1 MQSFFFHQDQG
12 DRLEM
17 KLCSQPLLKS
27 YLDYMCDYLPHIH
40 AHPTFFIMHTK
51 IKFQVLY

>member
-40 AHPTFFIMHTK
+40 AHSNFFHYAHK
-51 IKFQVLY
+51 N